1 MTRIIILVVA
11 LLAVA
16 GGGLY
21 FTGMLD
27 SLLGGDEAAAGE
39 SVEVPRVAT
48 YMPLDPPFVVNFTHR
63 GALRY
68 LQLSVEL
75 MFYDAMRLDLA
86 RQRMPAIRNDV
97 IILLSGKDFDSLS
110 TIESKELLRR
120 EILAAVCKVLELDVE
135 AVVAGDEGTIYITNF
150 IMQ

>member
-1 MTRIIILVVA
+1 MIRIIIIVVA
-11 LLAVA
+11 LLAAA

-27 SLLGGDEAAAGE
+27 SLLGAEE
-39 SVEVPRVAT
+39 SSTEEGIVPPRVAS

-75 MFYDAMRLDLA
+75 MFYDVARLELA

-110 TIESKELLRR
+110 TIESKEQLRR
-120 EILAAVCKVLELDVE
+120 EILTAVCKVIELDVE